1 MTAVTPKPTK
11 LPDISWPLLPDDFL
25 LPDDPVDND
34 EQYPLAGALMQ
45 ALSILPHQS
54 QNALMVTNFALCAGV
69 DGRTICKAPD
79 WMYVQPVKPWNSP
92 EPRRSY
98 TPHTQGP
105 VPTVVM
111 EFLSETDGGEYSMES
126 GPKIG
131 KWFFYQNIIQ
141 VPTYVICEP
150 TSQKLE
156 VYQLEQGLYRKQ
168 KPNSAER
175 YWIPGLDLFL
185 GFWQGGRDLRIGRW
199 LRWWSAEG
207 ELLLWPEEIADQER
221 QQRQQ
226 AQQQVQQERQQ
237 RQRAQQQ
244 AEQAEERAA
253 LAEQRA
259 ALAEQQAAQLAAK
272 LKAEGIDLED

>member
-1 MTAVTPKPTK
+1 MTAVTPKLTQSFE
-11 LPDISWPLLPDDFL
+11 ISWPLLPDDFL

-45 ALSILPHQS
+45 ALAALPQLV

-79 WMYVQPVKPWNSP
+79 WMYVQPVNLWKSP

-105 VPTVVM
+105 VPAVVM

-126 GPKIG
+126 GKKIG

-150 TSQKLE
+150 ASQILE
-156 VYQLEQGLYRKQ
+156 VYQLESGGYRKQ
-168 KPNSAER
+168 KPNPSER
-175 YWIPGLDLFL
+175 YWVPGLNLYL
-185 GFWQGGRDLRIGRW
+185 GFWQGSRDLRTGLW
-199 LRWWSAEG
+199 LRWWTAEG
-207 ELLLWPEEIADQER
+207 ELLLWPEEIAEQER
-221 QQRQQ
+221 QQREL
-226 AQQQVQQERQQ
+226 AQQQVLQERQQ
-237 RQRAQQQ
+237 RELAQQQ
-244 AEQAEERAA
+244 
-253 LAEQRA
+253 LAEMQ
-259 ALAEQQAAQLAAK
+259 ALLAQYRDRF
-272 LKAEGIDLED
+272 GDLSDPV

>member
-11 LPDISWPLLPDDFL
+11 PLNISWPLLPDDFL

-45 ALSILPHQS
+45 ALAVLPHLLQD
-54 QNALMVTNFALCAGV
+54 ALMVTNFALCASV

-79 WMYVQPVKPWNSP
+79 WMYVQPVKPWHSP

-98 TPHTQGP
+98 TPHTQGA

-126 GPKIG
+126 EPKIG

-141 VPTYVICEP
+141 VPIYVICEP
-150 TSQKLE
+150 ASQKLE
-156 VYQLEQGLYRKQ
+156 VYQLEASIYRKQ
-168 KPNSAER
+168 KPDRTER

-185 GFWQGGRDLRIGRW
+185 GFWQGSRGLRNGLW
-199 LRWWSAEG
+199 LRWWSAKG
-207 ELLLWPEEIADQER
+207 ELLRWPEEITEQER
-221 QQRQQ
+221 QQREI
-226 AQQQVQQERQQ
+226 AQQQAQQERQQ
-237 RQRAQQQ
+237 REIAQQQ
-244 AEQAEERAA
+244 AQQERQQREIAQQQ
-253 LAEQRA
+253 LAEMQ
-259 ALAEQQAAQLAAK
+259 EQLAQYRNRFGE
-272 LKAEGIDLED
+272 LTDS